1 MMSRKREIIII
12 GSGLGGLCCGAILA
26 KYGYDVLVCESHNL
40 AGGCAHGFR
49 YKGFKFDSGPSLYSG
64 LSYSPSSNPL
74 RQVLDLVGE
83 DIEWKNYDNWG
94 CWLPEGYFDIAV
106 GADNFHNLLLQLRG
120 EEAGR
125 QWRKLQEVMKPLGEA
140 SMAIPVQA
148 FRYDLGAVFTLFPH
162 FSSMIPYLFSAKKLT
177 GNFGAIM
184 DEVVEDEFIR
194 NWLDLLC
201 FMLSGLPAHG
211 TSAAEMAFMFAEW
224 YRPDVTLDYPVGG
237 SEAIVDALIRGLKKN
252 GGELILSSHVAE
264 IIIENNQAKGVRLSN
279 DEEIKATKAVISNAS
294 IWDTLALI
302 PEGMLD
308 SEYRSKSEKTPINPS
323 FMHLH
328 LGIDGKDIPNDLP
341 CHHMIVNDW
350 QRGVTAPQNVI
361 AVSIPSLLDSSLAP
375 PGKHSI
381 HVYTPATEPYELW
394 ADLNPN
400 SPEYQEMKEMRSQ
413 PMWEALAR
421 FIPDI
426 KERCEVKL
434 VGTPLTHERFLRRY
448 RGTYGAAWKAGESLF
463 APATTPVKN
472 LYCCGDS
479 TFPGI
484 GVPAVAASGIM
495 TANTVANI
503 FQQWKFWH

>member
-162 FSSMIPYLFSAKKLT
+162 FSSMIPSLFSAKKLT

-224 YRPDVTLDYPVGG
+224 YRPDVTLDYPVG
-237 SEAIVDALIRGLKKN
+237 K
-252 GGELILSSHVAE
+252 
-264 IIIENNQAKGVRLSN
+264 
-279 DEEIKATKAVISNAS
+279 
-294 IWDTLALI
+294 
-302 PEGMLD
+302 
-308 SEYRSKSEKTPINPS
+308 
-323 FMHLH
+323 
-328 LGIDGKDIPNDLP
+328 
-341 CHHMIVNDW
+341 
-350 QRGVTAPQNVI
+350 
-361 AVSIPSLLDSSLAP
+361 
-375 PGKHSI
+375 
-381 HVYTPATEPYELW
+381 
-394 ADLNPN
+394 
-400 SPEYQEMKEMRSQ
+400 
-413 PMWEALAR
+413 
-421 FIPDI
+421 
-426 KERCEVKL
+426 
-434 VGTPLTHERFLRRY
+434 
-448 RGTYGAAWKAGESLF
+448 
-463 APATTPVKN
+463 
-472 LYCCGDS
+472 
-479 TFPGI
+479 
-484 GVPAVAASGIM
+484 
-495 TANTVANI
+495 
-503 FQQWKFWH
+503 